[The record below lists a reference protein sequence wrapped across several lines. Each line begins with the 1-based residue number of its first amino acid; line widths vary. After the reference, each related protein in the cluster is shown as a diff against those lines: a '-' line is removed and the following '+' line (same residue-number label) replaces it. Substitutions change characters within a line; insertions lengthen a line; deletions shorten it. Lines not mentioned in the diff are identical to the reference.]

1 MKKILL
7 AMLAMTLLFGGCSSE
22 KDIADTLK
30 NNPKIIIEALE
41 KDPEAFLEFLE
52 KLTSKARELQ
62 AKKRREKE
70 ESEIKERFNNPLVP
84 VIRKDEL
91 IRGTKGAPIVL
102 VEYSDFECPFC
113 SRGYNTVMELLKE
126 YKGKIQF
133 VYKHLPLSF
142 HANAKPASYYY
153 EAIRLQSEAK
163 AIKFHDGIYEN
174 QSQLRNGEKYLKKLA
189 KSLGVDMAKLAKD
202 VKSKSIIARVDQ
214 DAKEAE
220 KFGFSGTPG
229 FLLNGIP
236 VKGAYPKSH
245 FDGLIKKLQDAGKI
259 KL

>member
-1 MKKILL
+1 MKKTLL
-7 AMLAMTLLFGGCSSE
+7 ALVAMTLLFGGCTSE
-22 KDIADTLK
+22 TKIADALK

-41 KDPEAFLEFLE
+41 KDPEAFLDFLE
-52 KLTSKARELQ
+52 KLTTKARELQ
-62 AKKRREKE
+62 AKKRQEQE
-70 ESEIKERFNNPLVP
+70 DSEINERFTNPLVP
-84 VIRKDEL
+84 EIRKDEM

-133 VYKHLPLSF
+133 IYKHLPLSF
-142 HANAKPASYYY
+142 HSNAKPASYYY
-153 EAIRLQSEAK
+153 EAIRMQSEDK
-163 AIKFHDGIYEN
+163 AAKFHDDIYQN
-174 QSQLRNGEKYLKKLA
+174 QAQLRNGEKYLSKLA
-189 KSLGVDMAKLAKD
+189 KSLGVDMTKLATD
-202 VKSKSIIARVDQ
+202 LKSKEVIARIDQ
-214 DAKEAE
+214 DTKEAE